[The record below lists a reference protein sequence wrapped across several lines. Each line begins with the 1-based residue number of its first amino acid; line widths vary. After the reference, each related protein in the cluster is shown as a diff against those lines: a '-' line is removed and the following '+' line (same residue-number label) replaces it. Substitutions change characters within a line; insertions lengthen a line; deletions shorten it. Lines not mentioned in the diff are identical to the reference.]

1 MIDSYLVMASINR
14 HLPSPGS
21 AVWRRDVSSLD
32 GTSGGIGGDSNKVR
46 HVVIRDAEIREVP
59 SPHVVYRID
68 VLTEH
73 DHWYIYHRYS
83 HFYALH
89 KKVSHFSYELC
100 VCQYTRD
107 CCRSI
112 KQGWEHITTHAHTH
126 THTHTH
132 TNSHKGKYCC

>member
-1 MIDSYLVMASINR
+1 MASINR

-21 AVWRRDVSSLD
+21 AVWRRDLSSID
-32 GTSGGIGGDSNKVR
+32 SRSSSVHGGDSNKVR
-46 HVVIRDAEIREVP
+46 HVVIRDAEIREAP

-89 KKVSHFSYELC
+89 KKVCLFVNVRVMC
-100 VCQYTRD
+100 VCV
-107 CCRSI
+107 CV
-112 KQGWEHITTHAHTH
+112 
-126 THTHTH
+126 
-132 TNSHKGKYCC
+132 